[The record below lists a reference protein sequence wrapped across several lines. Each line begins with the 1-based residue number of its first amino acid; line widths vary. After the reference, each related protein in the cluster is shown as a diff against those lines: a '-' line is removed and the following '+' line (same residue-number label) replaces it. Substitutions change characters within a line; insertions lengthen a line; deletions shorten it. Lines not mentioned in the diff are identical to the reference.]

1 MLHSVESV
9 FLCAPFFL
17 LTADFYRAFEDK
29 HRGAREL
36 IKSRLRVYLPFLLPL
51 ATKYPDCSVLDL
63 GCGRGE
69 WLELLQENRIVAS
82 GVDLDDNMLADCR
95 ELGLDVANEDAI
107 EHLKSLPDQS
117 RLAITGFHI
126 AEHLPFS
133 LLQMLFVEA
142 RRVLKPNGLLIL
154 ETPNPENLVVGAAS
168 FYIDP
173 THQRPLP
180 SQLLQFLAEHQ
191 GFARVKILR
200 LQEEHRLLEGIQI
213 GLYDVLAG
221 VSPDYA
227 IVAQPN
233 FDIRQ
238 PDQLANVFSVEHG
251 VSLYDLASRYDQ
263 ELKAVF
269 NSQLQ
274 AIHAARG
281 RAEEAQDVALHAAQR
296 SEQLAA
302 ELGAVY
308 ASHSWRLTRPLRWLA
323 RRIRSLRKDA

>member
-1 MLHSVESV
+1 MASLT
-9 FLCAPFFL
+9 

-36 IKSRLRVYLPFLLPL
+36 IKSRLSVYLPFLLPL
-51 ATKYPDCSVLDL
+51 VAMHPDCSVLDL

-69 WLELLQENRIVAS
+69 WLELLRENKIVAL
-82 GVDLDDNMLADCR
+82 GVDLDDSMLAACR
-95 ELGLDVANEDAI
+95 ELGLEVENKDAI
-107 EHLKSLPDQS
+107 EYLKSLPDQS
-117 RLAITGFHI
+117 RLAITGFHL

-133 LLQMLFVEA
+133 LLQTLFVEA

-154 ETPNPENLVVGAAS
+154 ETPNPENLVVGTAS
-168 FYIDP
+168 FFIDP

-180 SQLLQFLAEHQ
+180 SQLLQFLAEYH

-200 LQEEHRLLEGIQI
+200 LQDEPRLAENSSI

-227 IVAQPN
+227 IVAEPKP
-233 FDIRQ
+233 DTRQ
-238 PDQLANVFSVEHG
+238 PDALAQAFSVEYG

-263 ELKAVF
+263 ELKVVF
-269 NSQLQ
+269 NTQLQ
-274 AIHAARG
+274 AIHAALG
-281 RAEEAQDVALHAAQR
+281 RAEEAQSVARQAAQR
-296 SEQLAA
+296 SEQFAA

-308 ASHSWRLTRPLRWLA
+308 ASQSWRITRPLRWLA
-323 RRIRSLRKDA
+323 RRIRSLRNDS

>member
-1 MLHSVESV
+1 M
-9 FLCAPFFL
+9 
-17 LTADFYRAFEDK
+17 TADFYRAFEDK

-51 ATKYPDCSVLDL
+51 AATHSGCSVLDL

-69 WLELLQENRIVAS
+69 WLELLQENSIVAS
-82 GVDLDDNMLADCR
+82 GVDLDDSMLAACR

-107 EHLKSLPDQS
+107 DHLKSLPDQS

-133 LLQMLFVEA
+133 LLQTLFIEA

-154 ETPNPENLVVGAAS
+154 ETPNPENLVVGTAS
-168 FYIDP
+168 FFLDP

-180 SQLLQFLAEHQ
+180 SQLLQFLAEHH

-200 LQEEHRLLEGIQI
+200 LQEEHRLLESAQI

-227 IVAQPN
+227 IVAQPIP
-233 FDIRQ
+233 DTLQ
-238 PDQLANVFSVEHG
+238 PDALAQAFSVEHG
-251 VSLYDLASRYDQ
+251 VSLYELASRYDH
-263 ELKAVF
+263 ELKVVF
-269 NSQLQ
+269 NAQLQ
-274 AIHAARG
+274 AIHAAQ
-281 RAEEAQDVALHAAQR
+281 AVAQQSAQR
-296 SEQLAA
+296 SEQLAT

-308 ASHSWRLTRPLRWLA
+308 ASQSWRITRPLRWLA
-323 RRIRSLRKDA
+323 QRIRTLRKNA

>member
-1 MLHSVESV
+1 MRDLS
-9 FLCAPFFL
+9 FL
-17 LTADFYRAFEDK
+17 LTTDFYRAFEDK

-51 ATKYPDCSVLDL
+51 AATHSGCSVLDL

-69 WLELLQENRIVAS
+69 WLELLQENGIVAS
-82 GVDLDDNMLADCR
+82 GVDLDDSMLAACR
-95 ELGLDVANEDAI
+95 ELGLDAVNEDAI

-133 LLQMLFVEA
+133 LLQTLFIEA

-154 ETPNPENLVVGAAS
+154 ETPNPENLVVGTAS
-168 FYIDP
+168 FFIDP

-180 SQLLQFLAEHQ
+180 SQLLQFLAEHH

-200 LQEEHRLLEGIQI
+200 LQEEHRLLESAQI

-233 FDIRQ
+233 PDTQQ
-238 PDQLANVFSVEHG
+238 PDALAQAFSVEHG
-251 VSLYDLASRYDQ
+251 VSLYELASRYDQ
-263 ELKAVF
+263 ELKVVF
-269 NSQLQ
+269 NTQLQ
-274 AIHAARG
+274 AIHAAHG
-281 RAEEAQDVALHAAQR
+281 RAAEAQAVAQQSAQR
-296 SEQLAA
+296 SEQLAT

-308 ASHSWRLTRPLRWLA
+308 ASQSWRITRPLRWLA
-323 RRIRSLRKDA
+323 RQIRSLRKDP